1 MKEIPTYKH
10 GFKIPEG
17 YLASFET
24 KLQERLIVEK
34 NKSNPTELKPVV
46 KIHRQESTQFSF
58 QKIVG
63 IGISIA
69 ACIALFISVQNTNQ
83 TNNIEGIAIT
93 TIEDYLFSNT
103 EDFSVEEISTE
114 LPENIIDDILLEQT
128 ILDETL
134 EVYLLEI
141 LNNNSLIL

>member
-17 YLASFET
+17 YLASFEA

-83 TNNIEGIAIT
+83 TNNIEG
-93 TIEDYLFSNT
+93 N
-103 EDFSVEEISTE
+103 
-114 LPENIIDDILLEQT
+114 DILLEQT